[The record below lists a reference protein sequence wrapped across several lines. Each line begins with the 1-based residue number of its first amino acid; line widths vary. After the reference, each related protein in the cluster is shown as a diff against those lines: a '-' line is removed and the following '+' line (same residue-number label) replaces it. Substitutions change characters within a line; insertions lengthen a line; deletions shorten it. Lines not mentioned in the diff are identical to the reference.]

1 MTLILSGASLLVYLL
16 WGGGG
21 GGGGGEYYH
30 YTPMCSGQYREAPSK
45 KGTFFR
51 PGEYKRL
58 GKDSQAGVQ

>member
-1 MTLILSGASLLVYLL
+1 MCDFDFIRCFFASILAV
-16 WGGGG
+16 
-21 GGGGGEYYH
+21 GGGGEYYH